1 MQLLLQAGFCGI
13 FMELYVYKMVK
24 NNKADE
30 KQSRRPSPLVMVMLY
45 VSPGVSASG
54 RLDSDKNDRAHPFF
68 SDCMSP
74 FSRVC
79 FTLR

>member
-30 KQSRRPSPLVMVMLY
+30 KQSRRPSPLVMAMLY
-45 VSPGVSASG
+45 VSHGVSASS
-54 RLDSDKNDRAHPFF
+54 RLNGNKNDHAHPFF
-68 SDCMSP
+68 SDCTSP
-74 FSRVC
+74 FSRLC